1 MQSIM
6 IKMFW
11 EIDLKD
17 IEKYCYE
24 KILINIDL
32 HLAYRCSP
40 KYQVFFASL
49 VKHSLFRSSQKMT
62 YLTTS
67 FSSVENWP
75 WGQ

>member
-32 HLAYRCSP
+32 HLAYRCSQNI
-40 KYQVFFASL
+40 K
-49 VKHSLFRSSQKMT
+49 
-62 YLTTS
+62 S
-67 FSSVENWP
+67 FLLL
-75 WGQ
+75 